1 MTPAP
6 SRYQIVQRRTT
17 RRWPWV
23 LAVFVLWTLS
33 IGLAWQWASLRAAP
47 SLASVTERMHS
58 AEHQLAQQ
66 QSRLRSLSQR
76 ETTLSRSDQITRDAN
91 GDLQGT
97 LAERDEEIAALRADI
112 AFYERLVGPT
122 QQGKGLNVFSS
133 EFAAGA
139 DNAWHYQIVL
149 TQNLNRGAISEGR
162 MHFVIEGVRHGKLAS
177 VDWSELQQKPAAPG
191 QEYSFRY
198 FQALEGQVM
207 LPQDFTPQ
215 RVRVLLEG
223 EDMAVEQAFDWKT
236 ANTRS

>member
-23 LAVFVLWTLS
+23 LAVVALWTLS

-66 QSRLRSLSQR
+66 QSRLQSLSQR

-97 LAERDEEIAALRADI
+97 LAARDEEIASLRADI

-122 QQGKGLNVFSS
+122 QQPKGLNVFSS
-133 EFAAGA
+133 EFVAAAG
-139 DNAWHYQIVL
+139 DAWQYQIVL

-162 MHFVIEGVRHGKLAS
+162 MRFLIEGVRNGKLAS
-177 VDWSELQQKPAAPG
+177 VDWNELHQQAAMPG
-191 QEYSFRY
+191 QIYSFRY

-207 LPQDFTPQ
+207 LPPDFTPQ
-215 RVRVLLEG
+215 RVRVLLDG
-223 EDMAVEQAFDWKT
+223 EDVAVEQSFDWKIG
-236 ANTRS
+236 NT